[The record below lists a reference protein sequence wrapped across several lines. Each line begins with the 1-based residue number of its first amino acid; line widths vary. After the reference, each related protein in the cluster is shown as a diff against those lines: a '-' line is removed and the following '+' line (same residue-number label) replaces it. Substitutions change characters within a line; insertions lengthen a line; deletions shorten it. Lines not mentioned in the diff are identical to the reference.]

1 MNNDKVTLQERCIP
15 MPESVTLE
23 QVEELATQ
31 LPPGERLKLVARVC
45 EQLSVALPGG
55 GPEEQGQGEAKHARM
70 AQFEQWLTVC
80 EEVAELWEGEFD
92 SAVDVRRMRDER

>member
-1 MNNDKVTLQERCIP
+1 

-45 EQLSVALPGG
+45 EQLSIALPGG
-55 GPEEQGQGEAKHARM
+55 VSEEQIHEFILKTGLSGEKREAWASPE
-70 AQFEQWLTVC
+70 ASV
-80 EEVAELWEGEFD
+80 
-92 SAVDVRRMRDER
+92 

>member
-1 MNNDKVTLQERCIP
+1 

-45 EQLSVALPGG
+45 EQLSIALPGG
-55 GPEEQGQGEAKHARM
+55 VSEEQIQGGAQHARR
-70 AQFEQWLTVC
+70 AQAQQWLTAC
-80 EEVAELWEGEFD
+80 EEVAELWGGEFD